1 MRRTLVGVAL
11 GALLLVAPA
20 AAAARGRHSAEI
32 RRIGRMNYTRTRV
45 SGRR

>member
-11 GALLLVAPA
+11 GALLLVAA
-20 AAAARGRHSAEI
+20 AAASGRYSAEI
-32 RRIGRMNYTRTRV
+32 RRIGRTNYTRTRV